1 METRPEIPQ
10 VLFDAM
16 LDDALEDLCRSGL
29 DREEIIGIIEE
40 QFGLVYV
47 RRFKD
52 RASYENR
59 FLR

>member
-16 LDDALEDLCRSGL
+16 LDEALEDLCRSGL
-29 DREEIIGIIEE
+29 GREEIINIIEK
-40 QFGLVYV
+40 QFGHQYA

-52 RASYENR
+52 RAPYDNR
-59 FLR
+59 LLR